1 MPTGHRQSIAANI
14 AKTTTHG
21 FRATAITLLSGNKN
35 HELHGLALPYYDRDL
50 IEMQLAHTEKDKLR
64 ESYNRRDRYSRRE
77 EQHGM
82 MQIYANLLDHLR
94 EQHSAKLAQ

>member
-1 MPTGHRQSIAANI
+1 
-14 AKTTTHG
+14 
-21 FRATAITLLSGNKN
+21 
-35 HELHGLALPYYDRDL
+35 
-50 IEMQLAHTEKDKLR
+50 MQLAHTEKDKLR

-77 EQHGM
+77 EQRGM